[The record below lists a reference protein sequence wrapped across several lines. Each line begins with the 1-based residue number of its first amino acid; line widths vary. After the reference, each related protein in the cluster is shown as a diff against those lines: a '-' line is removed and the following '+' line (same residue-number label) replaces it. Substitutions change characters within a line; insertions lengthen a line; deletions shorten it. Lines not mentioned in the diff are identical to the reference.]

1 MEENKPLRPEWS
13 HRVET
18 ANIGTRPFKVNL
30 TATPEERKDL
40 ARRLRI
46 QELSAA
52 SAVITL
58 EREQGSSLIRVEG
71 VVEGQLIQACVTTG
85 QPVHEDVREE
95 FETWYTDPSEAVP
108 FAKAR
113 REKLIRGEREM
124 EVLPERDD
132 PELATDGFIDV
143 AELATQY
150 LSLGINP
157 YPHAGDMPPVGMD
170 EAAVISTG
178 PAKRNPFAALK
189 DWKRQKEDGGQK

>member
-1 MEENKPLRPEWS
+1 MDENKPLRPEWS

-18 ANIGTRPFKVNL
+18 GNVGSRPFKVTLN
-30 TATPEERKDL
+30 ATPEERKDL
-40 ARRLRI
+40 ARRLRL
-46 QELSAA
+46 QELSTA

-58 EREQGSSLIRVEG
+58 EREAGSSLIRVEG
-71 VVEGQLIQACVTTG
+71 VVEGQLIQTCVSTG
-85 QPVHEDVREE
+85 QPVHDEVKES

-113 REKLIRGEREM
+113 REKLIRGEREL

-143 AELATQY
+143 GELATQY

-170 EAAVISTG
+170 EVGTVATTG

-189 DWKRQKEDGGQK
+189 EWKRSKDEN